1 MTTRFTMTALAALT
15 TALPTLGAAQTTEL
29 IFNSYLPPFNE
40 TYQIAIRDFSAA
52 IEAESGGTI
61 DVTIPDASLA
71 PGNRQYEMVRDG
83 IADMAVVAS
92 SSVAQFVTLT
102 QIGELPGHAPT
113 AEAGSVAL
121 YETFDTHFREIGQ
134 LEGVVVLSAHVLPG
148 RQILSVSEDFLINSA
163 ADMAGAKTWA
173 TAQSLV
179 TATEALGAVPLDT
192 EYGELQEFTSKGNLD
207 VLFITP
213 GSAEGAGVLEF
224 ADQLTIIPG
233 GVGSISFMVFISE
246 ERWNELTEDQRAA
259 IQRAADDLPRRTGA
273 ANDESEAA
281 PEVTEAM
288 AGIPTVTLEGEAL
301 ASFGSALAGAEAQ
314 WIAAATEAG
323 IANPQEVLDFYRG
336 VLAREAGG

>member
-1 MTTRFTMTALAALT
+1 MTRFTTLAAVAALLT
-15 TALPTLGAAQTTEL
+15 AAPAAAQTQL

-40 TYQIAIRDFSAA
+40 TYRVAIRDFAAA
-52 IEAESGGTI
+52 IEAESGGSI
-61 DVTIPDASLA
+61 DITIPDASLA

-121 YETFDTHFREIGQ
+121 WETFDTHFRSIGQ

-148 RQILSVSEDFLINSA
+148 RQILSVSDDFRIGSA

-173 TAQSLV
+173 TAQALV
-179 TATEALGAVPLDT
+179 AATEALGAVPLDT

-207 VLFITP
+207 VLLITP
-213 GSAEGAGVLEF
+213 GSAEGAGVLEY
-224 ADQLTIIPG
+224 AKQLTVIPG
-233 GVGSISFMVFISE
+233 GIGSISFMVFISE
-246 ERWNELTEDQRAA
+246 ERWNELAEDQRAA
-259 IQRAADDLPRRTGA
+259 ILRAAQDLPRRTGA

-281 PEVTEAM
+281 PEITAGM
-288 AGIPTVTLEGEAL
+288 ANIPTVTLEGEAL
-301 ASFGSALAGAEAQ
+301 ASFDAALDGATAA
-314 WIAAATEAG
+314 WIADASAAG
-323 IANPQEVLDFYRG
+323 IADPQAVLDFYRA
-336 VLAREAGG
+336 VLARETGG